1 MHDLKGRDFIS
12 LADFSPEE
20 IRQLLDAAHDLK
32 RQQKLG
38 LSSRPLMGRTLAML
52 FHKHSTRTRVSFAV
66 GMYQLGG
73 QALYLG
79 ADELQLGR
87 GETVADT
94 ARVLSR
100 YVDAILIRTYAHEL
114 VLELAQEASV
124 PVINGLTDLLHPT
137 QALAD
142 FFTLEE
148 KKGRLAGLKLAYVGD
163 GNNVA
168 HSLLIGAAKLGVNIS
183 LACPPGY
190 GPKEEIVAIA
200 REAAAGSGAA
210 ISIGTDPQEAVAGA
224 DAVYTD
230 VWTSMGQEAESGAR
244 RTAFASYQVNAALM
258 ALAKPDAVFLHCLP
272 CHRGE
277 EVTAE
282 VVDGPWSVVFDE
294 AENRLHVHK
303 AILAA
308 LVR

>member
-1 MHDLKGRDFIS
+1 MQNLKGRDFIT
-12 LADFSPEE
+12 LADFRPEE
-20 IRQLLDAAHDLK
+20 LRQLLDLAHHLK

-38 LSSRPLMGRTLAML
+38 LTCRPLVGRTLAML

-100 YVDAILIRTYAHEL
+100 YVDAILIRTYSHDL
-114 VLELAQEASV
+114 VKELAAAAAV

-137 QALAD
+137 QALTD
-142 FFTLEE
+142 FFTLQE

-168 HSLLIGAAKLGVNIS
+168 HSLLIGAATLGVNIS
-183 LACPPGY
+183 LACPVGY
-190 GPKEEIVAIA
+190 APQEEIVAQA
-200 REAAAGSGAA
+200 RQAADRSGAE
-210 ISIGTDPQEAVAGA
+210 ITVGVDPRAAVAGA

-230 VWTSMGQEAESGAR
+230 VWTSMGQEAESAVR
-244 RTAFASYQVNAALM
+244 RTAFAPYQVNAALM
-258 ALAKPDAVFLHCLP
+258 SLAKPDALFLHCLP

-282 VVDGPWSVVFDE
+282 VVDGPQSVVFDE

-308 LVR
+308 VIS